1 MELLLWLYLYDN
13 RWLFNLRLPTNIIK
27 FLWAFPIFIH
37 FMILSSGIY
46 YLNFVD
52 DYQCTKTLKMW
63 IYHKTCFSI
72 LMIINIIIFLMKI
85 QTLIQKEKLQIKE
98 SSKIFNYHPQN
109 HLNSVSFDQS
119 YLSFWV
125 RRNSLISTSGI
136 LLLIQGFTSIYYSH
150 LIKSIVTSKYF
161 RSCDYKIQKALCI
174 HSYSIFYGNLLILV
188 IIVVMIIVKVFH
200 FVMGM
205 YFPRKYAY
213 FMKFMSMIYKQK
225 IFKFRLFGLLSLSK
239 NNKNNSI
246 EMRII
251 KDAVAYDK
259 ISLDNENF
267 HYINKQKNSNV
278 FVINSENDNIRVY
291 SSSNLTR
298 VNRNSSLGSLNGKN
312 DLKNLWKYNFFINND
327 FASLIRTNII
337 QLRKLLKSWLDDFFM
352 E

>member
-13 RWLFNLRLPTNIIK
+13 RWFFNLKLPTNIIK

-37 FMILSSGIY
+37 FMLLSSGIY

-63 IYHKTCFSI
+63 IYHKTFFSI

-98 SSKIFNYHPQN
+98 SSKILNYHPQN
-109 HLNSVSFDQS
+109 HLNSLNFEQN

-125 RRNSLISTSGI
+125 RRNSLVSTSGI

-150 LIKSIVTSKYF
+150 LIKSLITSQYF
-161 RSCDYKIQKALCI
+161 RSCDYKIQKALSV
-174 HSYSIFYGNLLILV
+174 HSYSIFYGNLLILL
-188 IIVVMIIVKVFH
+188 IIAVMIFIKVFH

-205 YFPRKYAY
+205 YFPRKYAK
-213 FMKFMSMIYKQK
+213 FMKFMAKIYKQK
-225 IFKFRLFGLLSLSK
+225 IFKLRLFGLLSLSRNK
-239 NNKNNSI
+239 KNNSM

-251 KDAVAYDK
+251 KDAVVYDK

-267 HYINKQKNSNV
+267 LYLNKNKNLNGV
-278 FVINSENDNIRVY
+278 EVNEKDDNIRI
-291 SSSNLTR
+291 SSSANLTGI
-298 VNRNSSLGSLNGKN
+298 NWNSSSGILNDKK
-312 DLKNLWKYNFFINND
+312 DSKNL
-327 FASLIRTNII
+327 
-337 QLRKLLKSWLDDFFM
+337 
-352 E
+352 